1 MENDSS
7 FPFQLKLFQN
17 KLPEII
23 IDEVITANH
32 KVFPALMTLMQKF
45 PVIFLEIK
53 IPGCLTAGTKAFFDN
68 LETPE
73 KIVIIPETPYQIEA
87 DLSNIAVL
95 PTVQAGLLRLK
106 NKPGVE
112 TAAQMLANMPLMHS
126 ICFDY
131 LEKLK
136 DLNLGFSDVVKA
148 LEENPVTAGETLAAI
163 NKLDRV
169 STPFEKLDKA
179 VSFVGV
185 DGIRQIFIEKAFSIL
200 CQIFSN
206 QPDRLKHMR
215 RCSTLAGL
223 LGERFSDNP
232 HVYWK
237 MRSAALMHDIGSLLI
252 SFYAPEEAARC
263 RNVSKAQKIPL
274 DEVENLLLGYNHT
287 EAGLLMA
294 NMMHLPD
301 YLIPT
306 ITNHHK
312 KVFDK
317 TDILLLSTRI
327 ANGYINLQSEH
338 IGHTEYDECLNF
350 LEEAKNKVATDKKD
364 KEFKRRA
371 ARLKHDDEEGLQ
383 KLKELIYGKPED
395 NNPVDE
401 VDDFRSKSLRMCFD
415 PIGIEVAFKE
425 KLATILKE
433 GYENPIF

>member
-1 MENDSS
+1 MENDSP

-23 IDEVITANH
+23 INETITANH

-45 PVIFLEIK
+45 PVIFLELK
-53 IPGCLTAGTKAFFDN
+53 IPGCLTAGTKPFFDN

-87 DLSNIAVL
+87 DLTNIAVL

-106 NKPGVE
+106 NKKGIE
-112 TAAQMLANMPLMHS
+112 TAAEMLANMPLMHS
-126 ICFDY
+126 TCFNY
-131 LEKLK
+131 LERFK
-136 DLNLGFSDVVKA
+136 DMNLGFSDVVKA
-148 LEENPVTAGETLAAI
+148 LEENPATANETLAAI

-169 STPFEKLDKA
+169 ISPFDKLERA

-200 CQIFSN
+200 CQVFSN
-206 QPDRLKHMR
+206 QPDKLKHMR

-252 SFYAPEEAARC
+252 NFYAPEEAARC
-263 RNVSKAQKIPL
+263 RNISRTKRIPM
-274 DEVENLLLGYNHT
+274 DEIENLLLGYNHT
-287 EAGLLMA
+287 EAGLIMA

-306 ITNHHK
+306 ITNHHR
-312 KVFDK
+312 K
-317 TDILLLSTRI
+317 TVDNSDILLLATRI

-338 IGHTEYDECLNF
+338 IGHTEYDDCLNL
-350 LEEAKNKVATDKKD
+350 LEEAKNKVEKDKKD
-364 KEFKRRA
+364 KEFARKS
-371 ARLKHDDEEGLQ
+371 ARLAKDDEEGLE
-383 KLKELIYGKPED
+383 KLRELIYGKPED
-395 NNPVDE
+395 ISPVDE
-401 VDDFRSKSLRMCFD
+401 VDDFRSKSLRMVYD
-415 PIGIEVAFKE
+415 PIDIEVVFKE

-433 GYENPIF
+433 GYENPVY